1 MTERSLQQLLNQLNS
16 SDLSQKHKA
25 IFELGQLGNLQATDA
40 LIQSMQNSGL
50 KETCLLLVALTE
62 IAVRSLKPL
71 QRSLTAAITEEDTS
85 IRQSAISELTY
96 LYEKVTE
103 IIKHVESVAD
113 NHSEDAEVRETATW
127 ALAQLNRIRRTRT
140 QEEPDGD

>member
-1 MTERSLQQLLNQLNS
+1 MTERSLQQPLNQLNS
-16 SDLSQKHKA
+16 SDLSQRHKA

-40 LIQSMQNSGL
+40 LIRSMQNSGL
-50 KETCLLLVALTE
+50 KETRLLLVALTE

-71 QRSLTAAITEEDTS
+71 QRSLTAAITAEDTS
-85 IRQSAISELTY
+85 IRQSAISELTH

-113 NHSEDAEVRETATW
+113 NQSEDAEVRKTATW

>member
-16 SDLSQKHKA
+16 SDLSQRHKA

-40 LIQSMQNSGL
+40 LIRSMQNSGL
-50 KETCLLLVALTE
+50 KETRLLLVALTE

-71 QRSLTAAITEEDTS
+71 QRSLTAAITAEDTS

>member
-16 SDLSQKHKA
+16 SDLSQRHKA
-25 IFELGQLGNLQATDA
+25 IFELGQLGNLQATEA

-71 QRSLTAAITEEDTS
+71 QRSLTAAITAEDTG

-113 NHSEDAEVRETATW
+113 NHSEDKEVRKTATW